1 MRAALPCS
9 QREPRRIARALSLR
23 GAYRAGGHR
32 PAGRRALATAD
43 ASGRGRGRRRGRSPR
58 GGGRALLLGPQP
70 PRRAGRH
77 PPRAGP
83 GRQGHPNPV
92 LSAMLRVTNTLTRQ
106 KEPVRPGTP
115 GMVTMYTCGP
125 TVYRYAHI
133 GNMRTFLLADLVR
146 RALEAEGTEVR
157 QVQNIT
163 DVGHLTNER
172 FDRGED
178 RMLVTARLEHKTP
191 AEIAEHYTK
200 AYLADAD
207 AMNLRPAQ
215 SHPRASEYVPRM
227 IELVQRLV
235 DGGHAYEVDG
245 NAYFSV
251 ESFPA
256 YGKLSRN
263 TLDQLR
269 AGHRQEGVDPRKR
282 HHADFTLWKAA
293 GPDRIVKW
301 PSPWGEGY
309 PGWHIE
315 CSAMSLAELGEHIDL
330 HTGGVDNVFPHHED
344 EIAQS
349 EALVG
354 HQVVSTWVH
363 GEHLLT
369 EGRRMAKSAGN
380 FYDLRSVT
388 EHGHSPLAVRYL
400 FLQARYRSQFNF
412 TWEAL
417 AGAERAL
424 ERLRAR
430 VGLWAPDGPAA
441 TPDGPAAPAEAEA
454 EAEAALPYQERFHAA
469 IEDDLD
475 TPRALTVLNELEADE
490 SVPPAARFRTVRT
503 FDRVLGLDL
512 ARAVEAELPPG
523 AEELMERRRR
533 ARADRDWPTADQLRE
548 QLAAMGVEVVDT
560 RTG

>member
-1 MRAALPCS
+1 
-9 QREPRRIARALSLR
+9 
-23 GAYRAGGHR
+23 
-32 PAGRRALATAD
+32 
-43 ASGRGRGRRRGRSPR
+43 
-58 GGGRALLLGPQP
+58 
-70 PRRAGRH
+70 
-77 PPRAGP
+77 
-83 GRQGHPNPV
+83 
-92 LSAMLRVTNTLTRQ
+92 MLRVTNTLTRQ

-301 PSPWGEGY
+301 GSPWGEGF

-315 CSAMSLAELGEHIDL
+315 CSAMSLGELGEHIDI

-349 EALVG
+349 ESVVG
-354 HQVVSTWVH
+354 HQVVTTWVH

-380 FYDLRSVT
+380 FHDLRGVR
-388 EHGHSPLAVRYL
+388 ERGHSPLAVRYL

-412 TWEAL
+412 TWDAL

-424 ERLRAR
+424 QRLSAR
-430 VGLWAPDGPAA
+430 MELWARDPA
-441 TPDGPAAPAEAEA
+441 TAPAVAPPA
-454 EAEAALPYQERFHAA
+454 GATEAARPYRERFRAA

-475 TPRALTVLNELEADE
+475 TPRALAILNELEGDE
-490 SVPPAARFRTVRT
+490 TLPPAARFHTVAA

-512 ARAVEAELPPG
+512 ARSVEAELPPG
-523 AEELMERRRR
+523 AEELIEQRER
-533 ARADRDWPTADQLRE
+533 ARSGRDWAAADQLRE
-548 QLAAMGVEVVDT
+548 RLAAMGVEVVDT
-560 RTG
+560 HAGTTWRRRG

>member
-1 MRAALPCS
+1 
-9 QREPRRIARALSLR
+9 
-23 GAYRAGGHR
+23 
-32 PAGRRALATAD
+32 
-43 ASGRGRGRRRGRSPR
+43 
-58 GGGRALLLGPQP
+58 
-70 PRRAGRH
+70 
-77 PPRAGP
+77 
-83 GRQGHPNPV
+83 
-92 LSAMLRVTNTLTRQ
+92 MLRVTNTLTRT
-106 KEPVRPGTP
+106 KEQVRPRTA
-115 GMVTMYTCGP
+115 GMVRMYTCGP
-125 TVYRYAHI
+125 TVYRSAHI
-133 GNMRTFLLADLVR
+133 GNLRTFLLADLVR
-146 RALEAEGTEVR
+146 RVLEADGIKVR

-178 RMLVTARLEHKTP
+178 RMLLSARLEHKTP
-191 AEIAEHYTK
+191 AEIAEHYTRT
-200 AYLADAD
+200 YLADAA
-207 AMNLRPAQ
+207 AMNLRPAHA
-215 SHPRASEYVPRM
+215 HPRASDYVPQM
-227 IELVQRLV
+227 VELVQRLL
-235 DGGHAYEVDG
+235 DKDHAYEVEG
-245 NAYFSV
+245 NVYFSV
-251 ESFPA
+251 ESFPQ

-263 TLDQLR
+263 TIDQLR

-293 GPDRIVKW
+293 GPGRIVKW
-301 PSPWGEGY
+301 GSPWSEGF

-315 CSAMSLAELGEHIDL
+315 CSAMSLGELGEHIDV

-363 GEHLLT
+363 GEHLLS

-380 FYDLRSVT
+380 FHDLSSVR
-388 EHGHSPLAVRYL
+388 ERGHSPLAVRHL

-430 VGLWAPDGPAA
+430 MGSWARDRSAVAPDGPGPSATAA
-441 TPDGPAAPAEAEA
+441 TR
-454 EAEAALPYQERFHAA
+454 PYQERFRAA

-475 TPRALTVLNELEADE
+475 TPRALAVLNELEADE
-490 SVPPAARFRTVRT
+490 TLPPSARFHTVGA

-512 ARAVEAELPPG
+512 ARAVAAELPPG
-523 AEELMERRRR
+523 AEQLIERRQL
-533 ARADRDWPTADQLRE
+533 ARADRDWATADRLRE

-560 RTG
+560 RAGPTWRRRR

>member
-1 MRAALPCS
+1 MQS
-9 QREPRRIARALSLR
+9 TGHSSMQDLSLTSMH
-23 GAYRAGGHR
+23 GSLMVYVIFGLTPLWA
-32 PAGRRALATAD
+32 
-43 ASGRGRGRRRGRSPR
+43 RSSHWWI
-58 GGGRALLLGPQP
+58 P
-70 PRRAGRH
+70 PGF
-77 PPRAGP
+77 P
-83 GRQGHPNPV
+83 GRQTIAIDVGRGPGPPSLGHPADRIKLAAQTASRARCGLPE
-92 LSAMLRVTNTLTRQ
+92 AHGWGDARWMLQVTNTLTRTR
-106 KEPVRPGTP
+106 EPVALPASGPLR
-115 GMVTMYTCGP
+115 MYTCGP
-125 TVYRYAHI
+125 TVYRSAHI
-133 GNMRTFLLADLVR
+133 GNLRTFLLADLVR
-146 RALEAEGTEVR
+146 RALESDGIEVR

-172 FDRGED
+172 FDHGED
-178 RMLVTARLEHKTP
+178 RMLVSARLEGRSP
-191 AEIAEHYTK
+191 AEIAEHYTQ
-200 AYLADAD
+200 AYLADA
-207 AMNLRPAQ
+207 AALNLEPAH
-215 SHPRASEYVPRM
+215 SYPRASAYVPAM
-227 IELVQRLV
+227 IELVERLLAN
-235 DGGHAYEVDG
+235 GHAYQVDG
-245 NAYFSV
+245 NVYFAV

-256 YGKLSRN
+256 YGRLSRN
-263 TLDQLR
+263 SLDQLR
-269 AGHRQEGVDPRKR
+269 AGHRQEGIDPRKR

-301 PSPWGEGY
+301 DSPWGEGF

-315 CSAMSLAELGEHIDL
+315 CSAMSLGELGEEIDV

-349 EALVG
+349 EAVVG
-354 HQVVSTWVH
+354 HRVVATWVH

-380 FYDLRSVT
+380 FYDLRSVR
-388 EHGHSPLAVRYL
+388 ERGHAPLAVRYL

-475 TPRALTVLNELEADE
+475 TPRALTV
-490 SVPPAARFRTVRT
+490 
-503 FDRVLGLDL
+503 
-512 ARAVEAELPPG
+512 
-523 AEELMERRRR
+523 
-533 ARADRDWPTADQLRE
+533 
-548 QLAAMGVEVVDT
+548 
-560 RTG
+560 

>member
-1 MRAALPCS
+1 
-9 QREPRRIARALSLR
+9 
-23 GAYRAGGHR
+23 
-32 PAGRRALATAD
+32 
-43 ASGRGRGRRRGRSPR
+43 
-58 GGGRALLLGPQP
+58 
-70 PRRAGRH
+70 
-77 PPRAGP
+77 
-83 GRQGHPNPV
+83 
-92 LSAMLRVTNTLTRQ
+92 MLWVTNTLTRLKQ
-106 KEPVRPGTP
+106 PIRPGTP
-115 GMVTMYTCGP
+115 GVVRMYTCGP
-125 TVYRYAHI
+125 TVYRSAHI
-133 GNMRTFLLADLVR
+133 GNLRTFLLADLVR
-146 RALEAEGTEVR
+146 RALEADGIEVR

-178 RMLVTARLEHKTP
+178 RMLVSARLERKTP
-191 AEIAEHYTK
+191 AEIAEHYTQS
-200 AYLADAD
+200 YLADAA
-207 AMNLRPAQ
+207 AMNLRPAHA
-215 SHPRASEYVPRM
+215 HPRASHYVPQM
-227 IELVQRLV
+227 IELVQRLL
-235 DGGHAYEVDG
+235 DKGNAYQVDG
-245 NAYFSV
+245 NVYFSV
-251 ESFPA
+251 ESFPR
-256 YGKLSRN
+256 YGKLSHN
-263 TLDQLR
+263 TLDRLR
-269 AGHRQEGVDPRKR
+269 AAHRQEGIDPRKR

-293 GPDRIVKW
+293 GPARIVKW
-301 PSPWGEGY
+301 DSPWGEGF

-315 CSAMSLAELGEHIDL
+315 CSAMSLGELGEHIDV

-380 FYDLRSVT
+380 FCDLRSVR
-388 EHGHSPLAVRYL
+388 ERGHSPLAVRYL

-430 VGLWAPDGPAA
+430 VGLLAPDRLAATAHGPAATAHGPAATAHGPAATPHGPAAISHGPAA
-441 TPDGPAAPAEAEA
+441 TPDGPA
-454 EAEAALPYQERFHAA
+454 EAEAARRYQERFHAA

-475 TPRALTVLNELEADE
+475 TPRALTILNELEADE
-490 SVPPAARFRTVRT
+490 TLPPAARLHTIRT

-512 ARAVEAELPPG
+512 DRAVEAELPPG
-523 AEELMERRRR
+523 AGELMERRRR
-533 ARADRDWPTADQLRE
+533 ARADRDWATADQLRE

-560 RTG
+560 RTGSTWRRR